1 MTDLDDPG
9 FRHAT
14 VRANGLDI
22 HVVERGAGPPVLLC
36 HGWPERWFSWRH
48 QMAAL
53 AAAGYRAIAPDM
65 RGYGETGAP
74 AAIEDYTILHLVG
87 DQIGL
92 ADALGLGRFAI
103 VGHDWGAPVAW
114 TTALLRPDRVAA
126 VAGLSVPYAPRGST
140 GMLENVRRAGLDGY
154 YMLYFQAPG
163 VAEAEFE
170 RDVETVLRRLYH
182 TLSGDVPAGRA
193 WRALVPP
200 GGGLVDT
207 MHEPASWPP
216 AWMSANEFARYVESF
231 RRTGFRG
238 GFNWYRCLD
247 RNFALTA
254 PWTGVRI
261 VPPAL
266 FLAGARDAFL
276 KAPGIRAV
284 YDNLEKFFVDL
295 SGKALVEG
303 AGHWLQQEAPAP
315 VNAALLDFLRAA
327 WPAVSPR

>member
-1 MTDLDDPG
+1 MTASRPFAL
-9 FRHAT
+9 RHGT
-14 VRANGLDI
+14 VSANGLAI
-22 HVVERGAGPPVLLC
+22 AYAECGEGPPVLLC

-48 QMAAL
+48 QLAAL

-65 RGYGETGAP
+65 RGYGDTGAP

-140 GMLENVRRAGLDGY
+140 GLLENIRRAGPDGY

-170 RDVETVLRRLYH
+170 HDVETVLRRLYH
-182 TLSGDVPAGRA
+182 TASGDVPKEKS
-193 WRALVPP
+193 WRAVVPK
-200 GGGLVDT
+200 GGGLMDT
-207 MHEPASWPP
+207 LHEPP
-216 AWMSANEFARYVESF
+216 AWPPPWMPADIFERYVEGF

-238 GFNWYRCLD
+238 AFNWYRCLD
-247 RNFALTA
+247 RNYALTA
-254 PWTGVRI
+254 PWTGARI
-261 VPPAL
+261 APPAL
-266 FLAGARDAFL
+266 FMAGARDAFL

-284 YDNLEKFFVDL
+284 VDNLDKFFVDL
-295 SGKALVEG
+295 RAKTIVAG

-315 VNAALLDFLRAA
+315 VNAALTAFLADA
-327 WPAVSPR
+327 WPAPPR